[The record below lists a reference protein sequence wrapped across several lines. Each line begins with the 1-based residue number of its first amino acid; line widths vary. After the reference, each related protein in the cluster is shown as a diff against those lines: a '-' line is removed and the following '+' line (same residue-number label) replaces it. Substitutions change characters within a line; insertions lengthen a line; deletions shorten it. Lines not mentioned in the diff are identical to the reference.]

1 MYDMNSDMELKGR
14 IVDQS
19 LFVDKWRDEVVS
31 IMSKANPSWDKD
43 DIIDELNDYLKEEI
57 LICFLYLIWLL
68 KENH

>member
-43 DIIDELNDYLKEEI
+43 DIIDELNDYL
-57 LICFLYLIWLL
+57 L
-68 KENH
+68 NR